1 LESEATVDNVIEGM
15 KKCSWVHFACHGI
28 QNISNPTESALILAG
43 DTELS
48 LSKVIR
54 LSLPH
59 AELAFLSACQTA
71 TGAENLAEEA
81 VYLAAGMLLAGYR
94 GVIATMWS
102 IQDDDGPKVA
112 DDVYS
117 HLFRHSQPDATQAA
131 YALHMAVQKLH
142 TELQGTKSFFSWVPF
157 IHIGI

>member
-1 LESEATVDNVIEGM
+1 M
-15 KKCSWVHFACHGI
+15 
-28 QNISNPTESALILAG
+28 LAG
-43 DTELS
+43 DSRLS

-59 AELAFLSACQTA
+59 AEVAFFSACQTA
-71 TGAENLAEEA
+71 TGAEDLSEEA
-81 VYLAAGMLLAGYR
+81 VYLAAGVLLAGYQ

-102 IQDDDGPKVA
+102 IQDSDGPIVA

-117 HLFRHSQPDATQAA
+117 HLFKHSQPDATQAA
-131 YALHMAVQKLH
+131 YALHMAAQKLYN
-142 TELQGTKSFFSWVPF
+142 EPQGTKSFFSWVPF